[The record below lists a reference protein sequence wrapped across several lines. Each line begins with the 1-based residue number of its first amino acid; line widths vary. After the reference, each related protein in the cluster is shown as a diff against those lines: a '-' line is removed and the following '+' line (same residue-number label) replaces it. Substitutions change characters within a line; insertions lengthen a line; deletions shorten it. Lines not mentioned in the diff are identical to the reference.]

1 MHYCMWEKWQ
11 IWWTECHSP
20 MFNPPITSFL
30 WSVVAIYAA
39 HWQYFTLPLVLISPF
54 AKFYPHTV
62 CHHHIVQYKY
72 RVEVQILSIL
82 FNSSIDFD
90 KDQDFFAVGGV
101 TRQLKVYEYNSV
113 VTRPVSVHYPV
124 QDMGCGSK
132 IRYALE

>member
-1 MHYCMWEKWQ
+1 MLC
-11 IWWTECHSP
+11 
-20 MFNPPITSFL
+20 
-30 WSVVAIYAA
+30 
-39 HWQYFTLPLVLISPF
+39 
-54 AKFYPHTV
+54 
-62 CHHHIVQYKY
+62 
-72 RVEVQILSIL
+72 IL

-132 IRYALE
+132 IRYALYRIDIDNYEINVLTIIGEAFSHKHHVTTLCIFINCDL

>member
-1 MHYCMWEKWQ
+1 M
-11 IWWTECHSP
+11 SP
-20 MFNPPITSFL
+20 SHC
-30 WSVVAIYAA
+30 AI
-39 HWQYFTLPLVLISPF
+39 
-54 AKFYPHTV
+54 
-62 CHHHIVQYKY
+62 YKY

-132 IRYALE
+132 IRYALYRIDIDNYEINVLTKIGEAFSHKHHITMLCIFINCDWSVPT